1 MRTILRSFCL
11 LSALSLLSCLSAQEL
26 NTKKLTVPDGI
37 SKEMPRVNS
46 NFVLKLQNHA
56 SSEKLSPLLIWMHG
70 GDGSTEIQGENWP
83 RSQKHFKYI
92 SETYPFSILFP
103 QAVGKGWNGASM
115 EVLIKYVLDN
125 YPIDPTRIYLSGGSM
140 GGAGTWLVA
149 NHNPGLFAALVP
161 CMGGGLVREEILG
174 TVDFERL
181 APLPSWSFC
190 GRLDKATPIEY
201 PLEIDSIL
209 HSLGGFPKLTIYENM
224 GHGGPAAEPWKHEEI
239 YMWLLSQKRTDL

>member
-1 MRTILRSFCL
+1 MKKKSGFLYLMISFFFITI
-11 LSALSLLSCLSAQEL
+11 LSAQEMNSLRL
-26 NTKKLTVPDGI
+26 NVPAEI
-37 SKEMPRVNS
+37 SSEMPRVNS
-46 NFVLKLQNHA
+46 NFILKLHDQT
-56 SSEKLSPLLIWMHG
+56 EKDKLSPLLIWMHG
-70 GDGSTEIQGENWP
+70 GGGSTEIQGENWP
-83 RSQKHFKYI
+83 KSPNFFRHI
-92 SETYPFSILFP
+92 SETYPLSLLFP
-103 QAVGKGWNGASM
+103 QAVGKGWDGASM

-125 YPIDPTRIYLSGGSM
+125 YPIDPGMIYLSGGSM

-149 NHNPGLFAALVP
+149 NYNPDLFAALVP

-209 HSLGGFPKLTIYENM
+209 HSLGGHPKLTIYEDM
-224 GHGGPAAEPWKHEEI
+224 GHGGPAQEPWKTEDI
-239 YMWLLSQKRTDL
+239 YIWLLSHQKDE